1 MSSPHVIKSA
11 MTVDQSQKKVAD
23 GIIHSAMLTTF
34 QRDALDGIIKSAMPE
49 KGPAVK
55 ALSKSK
61 ASKTPQHFGSMHFPG
76 SRYA

>member
-11 MTVDQSQKKVAD
+11 MTVDQSQKKVSD
-23 GIIHSAMLTTF
+23 GILQSAMLTSF
-34 QRDALDGIIKSAMPE
+34 QRDAMDGIIKSAIPE

-55 ALSKSK
+55 PLHKSK

-76 SRYA
+76 ARYA